1 MAKHKVKSEY
11 PKYMF
16 GPNGKGKIFNSPEEI
31 PAGWVDSLQKL
42 QAAPQIPN
50 VVAKGPAKTTKT
62 VQEDV
67 SMSDLSNEEMYAY
80 LDSMKIHE
88 LWAMAKQIGV
98 DKAGKKPEVIERII
112 EKLQAAQE

>member
-1 MAKHKVKSEY
+1 MAKHKVKLEY

-16 GPNGKGKIFNSPEEI
+16 GPNGKGKIFNSPEEV

-42 QAAPQIPN
+42 QEAPRTPAD
-50 VVAKGPAKTTKT
+50 VVSAPAKVTKT
-62 VQEDV
+62 VSDDV
-67 SMSDLSNEEMYAY
+67 PMSDLSKEEMFAY
-80 LDSMKIHE
+80 LDSKKIHE